1 VENLRNL
8 DTIRC
13 GVMRLCLYLNTNIGR
28 WRGIPFPSQLVQ
40 ILHGRQVP
48 PQIYYEGSP
57 QAIISESLLIG
68 AFYIKSLSI
77 TCIPALQ
84 EHITNEL
91 GKVILS
97 LPKLERLVL
106 KQVANHYWRDNS
118 TPISPTF
125 RLDADTKLPPSLRI
139 LSLANFTFNE
149 EQAIAW
155 ARCITECDIQ
165 HLRLDG
171 YLQISVLLKAL
182 SGFMPGLKSFAS
194 RVISEPDVLRSSDD
208 FLAILDCFLQSI
220 TDLECFTSNDLPKG
234 VLTSVIRHHGNHLR
248 QLRFRQ
254 TSSIASIFPRSEGKI
269 CLFSLEEI
277 VQLANGL
284 AQVERLGLD
293 LLFKDT
299 TVCKINKLKKAIL
312 IYLSPMTTSR
322 H

>member
-1 VENLRNL
+1 
-8 DTIRC
+8 
-13 GVMRLCLYLNTNIGR
+13 M
-28 WRGIPFPSQLVQ
+28 
-40 ILHGRQVP
+40 LHGRQFP

-57 QAIISESLLIG
+57 QAVISESLLIG

-77 TCIPALQ
+77 TCTPALQ
-84 EHITNEL
+84 EPISNEL

-97 LPKLERLVL
+97 LPKLERLIL
-106 KQVANHYWRDNS
+106 KQVANRYWRDNS

-125 RLDADTKLPPSLRI
+125 RLDVDSKLPPSLRI
-139 LSLANFTFNE
+139 LSLANFTFDE
-149 EQAIAW
+149 EQAISW

-182 SGFMPGLKSFAS
+182 TGSVPGLKSFAS
-194 RVISEPDVLRSSDD
+194 RVISEPDVLRSHGD

-220 TDLECFTSNDLPKG
+220 TNLECFTSNDIPKE

-254 TSSIASIFPRSEGKI
+254 TSSMASILPRSEGKI

-277 VQLANGL
+277 VQLSNGL

-293 LLFKDT
+293 LFFKDPT
-299 TVCKINKLKKAIL
+299 PYDYLEALARFPSLK
-312 IYLSPMTTSR
+312 YLELNTPNFCAVPSLGESIIKEAFHVER
-322 H
+322 EQCA